1 MSEEGQTSSFGLY
14 IHNSI
19 PEGFHVNPYQHEVKP
34 CMQLQNSSFSFQDYK
49 RNTERRDDE
58 EEEDHQNEDGN
69 DQIDQT
75 ELQNTVVE
83 EQPTN
88 LNEDIVE
95 VDDNVE
101 EEYLN
106 PNTPVHNA
114 LNSFGSFI
122 FDIYQSS
129 AYYIPTNH
137 SRIRTRFQYMN
148 EYYRRMI
155 QLIESST
162 KQEAASE
169 ETIQNL
175 CVVCFAVCIVTR
187 ISSFLLIG
195 VRSV

>member
-1 MSEEGQTSSFGLY
+1 MSEEGQTSSFGSY

-19 PEGFHVNPYQHEVKP
+19 PEGFHVNPYQCEVKP
-34 CMQLQNSSFSFQDYK
+34 CMQLQNSSFSFQDYR
-49 RNTERRDDE
+49 RNAERGNNDE
-58 EEEDHQNEDGN
+58 QEQEQEEDGYNQNDHP
-69 DQIDQT
+69 
-75 ELQNTVVE
+75 ELQNAVIE

-95 VDDNVE
+95 VDDTVE
-101 EEYLN
+101 EEDLN

-129 AYYIPTNH
+129 SYYIPTNH

-169 ETIQNL
+169 ETIKNL
-175 CVVCFAVCIVTR
+175 CVVWYIIWVVTR